1 MESMTSGNLSE
12 GARALVERIAAHRS
26 VVVAFSGG
34 VDSAVVVAAAYRA
47 LGSSAVAWTSH
58 GAAVPESDRCAAR
71 EVATQIGIRH
81 VEIATLELENPNY
94 AQNGPDRCFHC
105 KSTLYSG
112 IRQWAD
118 DHGYETI
125 LSGTN
130 HDDLGDYRPGLRA
143 ADEWNVVAP
152 LAELGLGKD
161 RVRELAR
168 EWGIGVADKP
178 SSPCLSSRIAYG
190 QIVTL
195 GRLKSIEAMEH
206 WMTERGFHDVRA
218 RLHADGLLRIE
229 LHADAL
235 LRAVEDEMRNAMLLR
250 AQELGF
256 RYVTLDMQGRSS
268 GSLNRV
274 LNLGTE
280 SRLP

>member
-1 MESMTSGNLSE
+1 MESMASEGLSE
-12 GARALVERIAAHRS
+12 AARGLLERIAALRS

-34 VDSAVVVAAAYRA
+34 VDSAVVVAAAHRA
-47 LGSSAVAWTSH
+47 LGANAVAWTSH
-58 GAAVPESDRCAAR
+58 GAAVPESDRRAAR
-71 EVATQIGIRH
+71 EVAAQIGIRH
-81 VEIATLELENPNY
+81 VEIATRELEDPNY

-105 KSTLYSG
+105 KSTLYSS

-118 DHGYETI
+118 QNGYGTI

-143 ADEWNVVAP
+143 AEGWGVVAP

-168 EWGIGVADKP
+168 EWGVSVADKP

-190 QIVTL
+190 QVVTL
-195 GRLKSIEAMEH
+195 GRLKSIEAMER
-206 WMTERGFHDVRA
+206 WMLERGFHDVRA

-229 LHADAL
+229 LQADAL
-235 LRAVEDEMRNAMLLR
+235 LRAVQEEMRSGMLHR

-256 RYVTLDMQGRSS
+256 RYVTLDLQGRSS

-274 LNLGTE
+274 LELGTDAH
-280 SRLP
+280 LP